1 MEIGLYMSTC
11 ILNDESMPCILEPA
25 CVYKHGLS
33 YHQNYQEKW
42 KIEQKVVS
50 KVDIEK
56 YLCLFGLS
64 TQDHVKR
71 FGVLATYD

>member
-33 YHQNYQEKW
+33 YHQNYQENWNIGAKSRI
-42 KIEQKVVS
+42 KG
-50 KVDIEK
+50 
-56 YLCLFGLS
+56 GL
-64 TQDHVKR
+64 
-71 FGVLATYD
+71 